1 MSTDQGLVTRVI
13 SCSVL
18 GFLRTAGQ
26 NNEEAS
32 SSVHVGSVKAG
43 SQDIPVTFL
52 LYRYH
57 RKQ

>member
-32 SSVHVGSVKAG
+32 SSVHVVALRPGLRT
-43 SQDIPVTFL
+43 SQ
-52 LYRYH
+52 
-57 RKQ
+57 